1 MKKIFPILTVALWLI
16 LPTASA
22 FAQAEWLH
30 VHVTEGEGKETVRVN
45 VPLSMVDALLPII
58 EKQHLG
64 ELKAKLPTDKFSVSD
79 LRTAWNELNAQ
90 GDFQLVSVDSEDSRV
105 RVALESGYVVIRSVE
120 DAEQEVLVQVP
131 GAVVDALL
139 SGPGE
144 ELNLAAGVRALRA
157 SGASEFVNVKDG
169 DTHVRIWI
177 DGVSSGN

>member
-1 MKKIFPILTVALWLI
+1 MKRIFPISIAALWMTLS
-16 LPTASA
+16 TASA

-30 VHVTEGEGKETVRVN
+30 VHVTEGGGKETVRIN
-45 VPLSMVDALLPII
+45 LPLSMVDALLPII

-64 ELKAKLPTDKFSVSD
+64 ELKSKLPSDKFTVSD
-79 LRTAWNELNAQ
+79 LRTAWSELKAQ
-90 GDFQLVSVDSEDSRV
+90 GDFQFVSVDSGDSRV

-120 DAEQEVLVQVP
+120 DADQEVLVQVP

-144 ELNLAAGVRALRA
+144 ELNLAAAVRALRA
-157 SGASEFVNVKDG
+157 SGTGEFVNVRDG
-169 DTHVRIWI
+169 DTHVRVWI